1 MCFLGVNWLW
11 AEVKTKG
18 VLVTKAAGAAVVHTS
33 LFIVSGSGDGEK
45 GTVPVGQGTLEVLF
59 TAVRGIK

>member
-33 LFIVSGSGDGEK
+33 LFVVSGSGEK
-45 GTVPVGQGTLEVLF
+45 GTVSVGQGTLEVLF